1 MENAK
6 CESKMQNVNIG
17 MEMLISIVKV
27 EMLISIVKV
36 EMLISIVAPLKYKCQ
51 WKY

>member
-27 EMLISIVKV
+27 EMLISIV
-36 EMLISIVAPLKYKCQ
+36 APLKYKCQ